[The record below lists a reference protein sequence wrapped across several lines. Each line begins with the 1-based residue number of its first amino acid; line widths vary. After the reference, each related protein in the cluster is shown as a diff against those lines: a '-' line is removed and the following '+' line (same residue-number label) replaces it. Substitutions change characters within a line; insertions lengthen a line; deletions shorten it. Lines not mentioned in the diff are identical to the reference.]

1 MTTTT
6 KPLTLLPEYLG
17 HQAVLTNQEPGNR
30 KRYTVEGFPSYFQG
44 RHYRVGDH
52 RFAEPYISVTKILD
66 ESIPKP
72 ALVPWARNMS
82 LEAVRETLYDN
93 PNPQFLGQE
102 PRAEWDTWI
111 DSIIEAARNR
121 PDAIRDEAAEWGT
134 GAHKAIQTDI
144 ECFLTGTGG
153 IPEPMRV
160 LYQPTLDAF
169 HAFEQERNIQW
180 IATELAVWDTETH
193 TAGTVDVVGRLPNG
207 HLWVGDWKTGN
218 AIYKSAAIQ
227 VSAYAT
233 MIEQL
238 YGETVDEVA
247 VVRFPRE
254 QPEQYGDTQEF
265 EIKQVDDIPAGWQ
278 AFLNCVAQAQY
289 MKAKIWRE

>member
-30 KRYTVEGFPSYFQG
+30 TRYTVEGFPSYFAG

-134 GAHKAIQTDI
+134 EAHKAIQEYIDYIIKDI
-144 ECFLTGTGG
+144 GLRIYSPVSQIDT
-153 IPEPMRV
+153 IK
-160 LYQPTLDAF
+160 AF
-169 HAFEQERNIQW
+169 NTFAAERDIQW
-180 IATELAVWDTETH
+180 LATELAVWDTETH

-218 AIYKSAAIQ
+218 AIYKESAIQ